1 MVGRVAVNLEQLVVG
16 SFPAA
21 MEKSPRSIPIGSGP
35 ARADTRK
42 DVAEAADGSR
52 RTGIVDTSK
61 IDYGT
66 SRLRPRHRLCRTH
79 GPVCFTVNNIMCYY
93 SNSQYYNVILNVIIH
108 LVVGAEI

>member
-1 MVGRVAVNLEQLVVG
+1 MLLPVAVNLEQVVVG
-16 SFPAA
+16 SLPAA
-21 MEKSPRSIPIGSGP
+21 MENSPRSINIGSGP

-52 RTGIVDTSK
+52 RTGIVDTSN

-79 GPVCFTVNNIMCYY
+79 DPVCFTVNNIMCYY
-93 SNSQYYNVILNVIIH
+93 SNSQYYNVILNLIIH